1 MIEIKDLTKKYGSQV
16 VLDGFSHKFSGHGIT
31 CLLGASGSGKST
43 LLNLLA
49 GFDREYSGDI
59 IVAGQNIAGLSAE
72 ALSDYRKRTI
82 GFVFQEYHLLTGY
95 TVLENILLAAE
106 LACQDEAKNK
116 EWALSLL
123 RRLGMEEKA
132 NEKTENLS
140 GGQKQRAAIAR
151 ALAGD
156 PKLILADEPTGAL
169 DRKTADEIMGILS
182 EIAQERPVLIITHDQ
197 KICDYADEII
207 TIEDGRCKVWKE
219 TANKAA
225 ASLTQTDGQRQVS
238 VSMPKRALLNFRV
251 QFKRF
256 LGVSLAVAIAVCAVL
271 MSFSSKN
278 MIEDKIRGF
287 EEKNTAFAWG
297 QIMLEDGSTAEQL
310 LSALDQFSE
319 ISQYYAQYPIPE
331 CGISF
336 AQREVSIPSKQFGSV
351 STESMNIGVMPRD
364 GEIAI
369 TPSLARQFAE
379 DIRTLIGKEVTFT
392 CGNYARSLKISG
404 IYNGSF
410 DDFYLDAG
418 TEQELYR
425 MLQTNDA
432 PVSIAYQVKGFH
444 EVLEMEAQLADKGL
458 TPVTAAK
465 QVESLKETFT
475 QLQTLFVIVSDF
487 IVVIA
492 LSICIM
498 LLMKTAQMRAGEM
511 GVLMALGYRRQQIQ
525 QMLLYESLFLSAL
538 SVVATVLVSLLLTAL
553 PEILPVRIAPLQF
566 ILSICGTVLLVWLT
580 TAMSNAKLLKTD
592 PAMVLRG

>member
-16 VLDGFSHKFSGHGIT
+16 VLDGFSHEFGDHGIT

-59 IVAGQNIAGLSAE
+59 IVAGQNIASLSAE

-106 LACQDEAKNK
+106 LSCQDEAKNK

-123 RRLGMEEKA
+123 RRLGIEEKA
-132 NEKTENLS
+132 HEKTENLS
-140 GGQKQRAAIAR
+140 GGQKQRVAIAR

-219 TANKAA
+219 TANKAV
-225 ASLTQTDGQRQVS
+225 ASLTQTDGRCQAS

-256 LGVSLAVAIAVCAVL
+256 LGVSLAVTIAVCAVL

-278 MIEDKIRGF
+278 MIEDKICGF

-297 QIMLEDGSTAEQL
+297 QIMLEDGGTAEQL
-310 LSALDQFSE
+310 LSALGQFSE
-319 ISQYYAQYPIPE
+319 ISQYYAQYPIPK

-336 AQREVSIPSKQFGSV
+336 AQREVSIPSKQFGSI

-369 TPSLARQFAE
+369 TPSLAKQFAE
-379 DIRTLIGKEVTFT
+379 DIRTLIGKEITFT

-425 MLQTNDA
+425 ALQTNDS

-511 GVLMALGYRRQQIQ
+511 GVLMALGYRCKQIQ

-538 SVVATVLVSLLLTAL
+538 SVMTTVLVSLLLTAL

-580 TAMSNAKLLKTD
+580 TALSNAKLLKTD

>member
-197 KICDYADEII
+197 KICD
-207 TIEDGRCKVWKE
+207 THSKVTNNCDG
-219 TANKAA
+219 
-225 ASLTQTDGQRQVS
+225 
-238 VSMPKRALLNFRV
+238 
-251 QFKRF
+251 
-256 LGVSLAVAIAVCAVL
+256 
-271 MSFSSKN
+271 
-278 MIEDKIRGF
+278 
-287 EEKNTAFAWG
+287 
-297 QIMLEDGSTAEQL
+297 
-310 LSALDQFSE
+310 
-319 ISQYYAQYPIPE
+319 
-331 CGISF
+331 
-336 AQREVSIPSKQFGSV
+336 
-351 STESMNIGVMPRD
+351 
-364 GEIAI
+364 
-369 TPSLARQFAE
+369 
-379 DIRTLIGKEVTFT
+379 
-392 CGNYARSLKISG
+392 
-404 IYNGSF
+404 
-410 DDFYLDAG
+410 
-418 TEQELYR
+418 
-425 MLQTNDA
+425 
-432 PVSIAYQVKGFH
+432 
-444 EVLEMEAQLADKGL
+444 
-458 TPVTAAK
+458 
-465 QVESLKETFT
+465 
-475 QLQTLFVIVSDF
+475 
-487 IVVIA
+487 
-492 LSICIM
+492 
-498 LLMKTAQMRAGEM
+498 
-511 GVLMALGYRRQQIQ
+511 
-525 QMLLYESLFLSAL
+525 
-538 SVVATVLVSLLLTAL
+538 
-553 PEILPVRIAPLQF
+553 
-566 ILSICGTVLLVWLT
+566 
-580 TAMSNAKLLKTD
+580 
-592 PAMVLRG
+592 

>member
-1 MIEIKDLTKKYGSQV
+1 MITIKNLSKKYGEQV
-16 VLDGFSHKFSGHGIT
+16 VLDEFSHEFGSCGIT

-59 IVAGQNIAGLSAE
+59 IVAGQNIANLSEE

-106 LACQDEAKNK
+106 LACQDEVKNK

-123 RRLGMEEKA
+123 RRLGIEEKA
-132 NEKTENLS
+132 HEKTENLS
-140 GGQKQRAAIAR
+140 GGQKQRVAIAR

-207 TIEDGRCKVWKE
+207 TIEDERCKVWKE

-225 ASLTQTDGQRQVS
+225 ASLTQTDDRRQVP

-256 LGVSLAVAIAVCAVL
+256 LGISLAVTIAVCAVL
-271 MSFSSKN
+271 MSFSSQN
-278 MIEDKIRGF
+278 MIEEKIRDF

-297 QIMLEDGSTAEQL
+297 QIMLEDGGTAEQL
-310 LSALDQFSE
+310 LSTLGQFSE
-319 ISQYYAQYPIPE
+319 IDQYYAQYPIPE
-331 CGISF
+331 CSISF
-336 AQREVSIPSKQFGSV
+336 AQRDVSVPSKQFGSV
-351 STESMNIGVMPRD
+351 STESMNTGVMPRD

-379 DIRTLIGKEVTFT
+379 DIRTLIGKEITFT
-392 CGNYARSLKISG
+392 CGNYTRILKISG

-425 MLQTNDA
+425 TLQTNEP

-444 EVLEMEAQLADKGL
+444 EVLEMEAQLVDKGL

-475 QLQTLFVIVSDF
+475 QLQTLFVIVSGF

-511 GVLMALGYRRQQIQ
+511 GVLMALGYRRKQIQ
-525 QMLLYESLFLSAL
+525 QMLLYESLLLSAL
-538 SVVATVLVSLLLTAL
+538 SVMTTVLVSLLLTAL
-553 PEILPVRIAPLQF
+553 SEILPVRIAPLQF

-580 TAMSNAKLLKTD
+580 TAVSNAKLLKTD
-592 PAMVLRG
+592 PATVLRQ